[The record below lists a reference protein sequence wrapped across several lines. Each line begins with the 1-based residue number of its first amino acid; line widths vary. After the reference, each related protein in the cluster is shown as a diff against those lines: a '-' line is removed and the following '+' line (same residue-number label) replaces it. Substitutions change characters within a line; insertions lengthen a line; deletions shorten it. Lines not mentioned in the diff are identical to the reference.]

1 MRRRQNGRRKA
12 ATRSFFSCFARL
24 FDLTCEKE
32 SERVF
37 DDDEVLLLFQKE
49 VWKNKSLS
57 THKRKKNTKK
67 RKETFH
73 MVCFVRGVF
82 SFFIKLVCGPQKPL
96 GEQKNHEK
104 KTRALKKSRKRE
116 VKNSPEREKSAQKR
130 PKKEGQKK
138 KSGETPLSNSSA
150 TRALTDAETTST
162 ARRRK
167 SDAPEEKSD
176 ERLDS
181 AKRPFLRSRC
191 RRLDGAALR
200 RRKRHCRRPT
210 MKTSPLP
217 RPNGQIRNSKPNCP
231 ARFACCPWKGPR
243 VK

>member
-1 MRRRQNGRRKA
+1 MFER
-12 ATRSFFSCFARL
+12 FFSSFKKRSPGRINR
-24 FDLTCEKE
+24 FRHTTEK
-32 SERVF
+32 
-37 DDDEVLLLFQKE
+37 
-49 VWKNKSLS
+49 
-57 THKRKKNTKK
+57 KKHNKK
-67 RKETFH
+67 RKET
-73 MVCFVRGVF
+73 VCFVRGVF
-82 SFFIKLVCGPQKPL
+82 SFFIELVCGPQKPL
-96 GEQKNHEK
+96 FLGSTKNHEK
-104 KTRALKKSRKRE
+104 KTRAALKKSRKHE
-116 VKNSPEREKSAQKR
+116 VKISPREGKKRQKR
-130 PKKEGQKK
+130 QKK
-138 KSGETPLSNSSA
+138 KGKTKKKTPLSNSSA

-167 SDAPEEKSD
+167 SDAREEKSD

-200 RRKRHCRRPT
+200 RRKKHCRRPT

-217 RPNGQIRNSKPNCP
+217 RPNGQIRNSKPNYP

>member
-1 MRRRQNGRRKA
+1 M
-12 ATRSFFSCFARL
+12 F
-24 FDLTCEKE
+24 
-32 SERVF
+32 
-37 DDDEVLLLFQKE
+37 DEVLLLFQKE
-49 VWKNKSLS
+49 VVWKNKSLS
-57 THKRKKNTKK
+57 THNREKKTQFLSFLQQKKK
-67 RKETFH
+67 RD
-73 MVCFVRGVF
+73 RVF
-82 SFFIKLVCGPQKPL
+82 CERRLSFFIELVCGPQKPL
-96 GEQKNHEK
+96 FLGSTKNHEK
-104 KTRALKKSRKRE
+104 KTRALKKSRKHE
-116 VKNSPEREKSAQKR
+116 VKISPEREKSAKSA
-130 PKKEGQKK
+130 QKK
-138 KSGETPLSNSSA
+138 KGKTKKKTPLSNSSA

-167 SDAPEEKSD
+167 SDAREEKSD

>member
-1 MRRRQNGRRKA
+1 M
-12 ATRSFFSCFARL
+12 
-24 FDLTCEKE
+24 
-32 SERVF
+32 
-37 DDDEVLLLFQKE
+37 
-49 VWKNKSLS
+49 
-57 THKRKKNTKK
+57 
-67 RKETFH
+67 
-73 MVCFVRGVF
+73 RGVF

-104 KTRALKKSRKRE
+104 KNEGVEKEPKTRGQNLPREGKKR
-116 VKNSPEREKSAQKR
+116 QKR
-130 PKKEGQKK
+130 PKKEGQK

-167 SDAPEEKSD
+167 SDAREEKSD

>member
-1 MRRRQNGRRKA
+1 MMMRFFSSFKKRSSGRRINRFLRH
-12 ATRSFFSCFARL
+12 TE
-24 FDLTCEKE
+24 EK
-32 SERVF
+32 
-37 DDDEVLLLFQKE
+37 K
-49 VWKNKSLS
+49 K
-57 THKRKKNTKK
+57 HKKKK
-67 RKETFH
+67 RACCC
-73 MVCFVRGVF
+73 VGFVRGVF

-96 GEQKNHEK
+96 FLGSTKNHEK
-104 KTRALKKSRKRE
+104 KTRALKKSRKHE
-116 VKNSPEREKSAQKR
+116 VKISPEREKSAKSA
-130 PKKEGQKK
+130 QKK
-138 KSGETPLSNSSA
+138 KGKTKKKTPLSNSSA

-167 SDAPEEKSD
+167 SDAREEKSD